1 VRARYEPLIPL
12 VRHRSDLTY
21 ILDMLGGELSVGHS
35 FVGGGDNPQV
45 DSSRVGALG
54 ADLVADGE
62 RWRIAR
68 ISRARAGTRSCARR
82 STRRA

>member
-1 VRARYEPLIPL
+1 VK
-12 VRHRSDLTY
+12 HRTDLTY

-54 ADLVADGE
+54 ADLVAEGRDTAPDGLDGRRHAAE
-62 RWRIAR
+62 HRGPEHASGRASRTIA
-68 ISRARAGTRSCARR
+68 IW
-82 STRRA
+82 